1 MREMNAAD
9 SIYVAGHAGMVGGAL
24 VRELRSRGFGNL
36 ILRTSRELDLRDPAA
51 VDAFFAVLRPRHV
64 FLAAARVGGIKANVS
79 DPVGF
84 LHDNL
89 LIHANVV
96 YAASRHKASSLV
108 FFGSSCVYPRA
119 CPQPM
124 EEKFLMTGP
133 LEPTNEGYALAKIAG
148 LKLAQYCQ
156 KQYGL
161 DVLSV
166 MPCNLYGTGDN
177 FDPDHSHVLA
187 ALVRRFVDAAE
198 TDAPEVVLWGTG
210 TARRELMHV
219 DDFAAAVLHL
229 HARYDSPEIINVGT
243 GADVTIGELAAAVA
257 EAAGYR
263 GRLIFN
269 PAMPDGM
276 PRKCLDVRQ
285 LDASGYRSKISLDEG
300 IRRTVDEYRRRLEG
314 NQRFLEHL
322 VPA

>member
-1 MREMNAAD
+1 MREMLAAD
-9 SIYVAGHAGMVGGAL
+9 GIYVAGHSGMVGGSL
-24 VRELRSRGFGNL
+24 VRELRTRGLGNL
-36 ILRTSRELDLRDPAA
+36 ILRTSQELDLRDPAA
-51 VDAFFAVLRPRHV
+51 VDAFFAEIRPKHV

-96 YAASRHKASSLV
+96 YSASRHQASSLV
-108 FFGSSCVYPRA
+108 FFGSSCVYPRECA
-119 CPQPM
+119 QPM

-148 LKLAQYCQ
+148 LKLAQYCH

-166 MPCNLYGTGDN
+166 MPCNLYGTGDD

-187 ALVRRFVDAAE
+187 ALVRRFVDAAAAG
-198 TDAPEVVLWGTG
+198 APEVVLWGTG

-229 HARYDSPEIINVGT
+229 HARHDSPEIINVGT
-243 GADVTIGELAAAVA
+243 GSDVTIGELAAAVA
-257 EAAGYR
+257 EAAGYH
-263 GRLIFN
+263 GRLVFD

-276 PRKCLDVRQ
+276 PRKCLDVRR
-285 LDASGYRSKISLDEG
+285 LDATGYKPKISLAEG
-300 IRRTVDEYRRRLEG
+300 IRMTVDEYRRHKDGSR
-314 NQRFLEHL
+314 RPTRL